1 MTRQF
6 GGFGPSHNSD
16 KAKVLVLFGLVAVC
30 LFSAIAF
37 LFLYRRPPTEV
48 TKTVVVEKQAEI
60 KMVDVLV
67 PLQKVDAGTPLE
79 PAMFRREARAQVG
92 VTNRVIKDFEEI
104 KGTYARSLIVP
115 GQPLYRDFV
124 TNVRPTN
131 ALTANIPEGFR
142 AVTIRVDARSG
153 VEGWARPG
161 ARVDVVWASRI
172 RGQPGVTVIV
182 QNARVLSAERDLDAA
197 TKPGQPVPSTVT
209 LLVTAPDANKIQL
222 ATTTGSLS
230 LSLRGDND
238 PGKGVNVN
246 PITVDDL
253 LGNSAP
259 VGVQAAPCE
268 GMVRMRGK
276 DGKLEEFCMQGGKMV
291 PAQDTGRKD

>member
-6 GGFGPSHNSD
+6 GGFGPPRQTD
-16 KAKVLVLFGLVAVC
+16 RAKVLVLFGLVAVC

-37 LFLYRRPPTEV
+37 LFLYRPEPKEV

-67 PLQKVDAGTPLE
+67 PIQKVDAGTPLE
-79 PAMFRREARAQVG
+79 PAMFRREARPQVG

-115 GQPLYRDFV
+115 GQPLYRDYV

-161 ARVDVVWASRI
+161 AKVDVVWASRI
-172 RGQPGVTVIV
+172 NGQPGVTVIV
-182 QNARVLSAERDLDAA
+182 QNAKVLSAERDLDAA

-209 LLVTAPDANKIQL
+209 LLVTANDANKIQL

-238 PGKGVNVN
+238 PGKGVSGNS
-246 PITVDDL
+246 ITVDDL
-253 LGNSAP
+253 LNRQKESEAP
-259 VGVQAAPCE
+259 VSPAEGV
-268 GMVRMRGK
+268 VRMKGP
-276 DGKLEEFCMQGGKMV
+276 DGKISEFTLRSGKLV
-291 PAQDTGRKD
+291 PAKEAGQ

>member
-6 GGFGPSHNSD
+6 GGFGPSRQPD
-16 KAKVLVLFGLVAVC
+16 RAKVLILFGLVAVC

-37 LFLYRRPPTEV
+37 LFLYSPEQKEI

-67 PLQKVDAGTPLE
+67 PTQKIDAGIPLE
-79 PAMFRREARAQVG
+79 PAMFRREARPQVG
-92 VTNRVIKDFEEI
+92 VTNRVVKDFEEI

-115 GQPLYRDFV
+115 GQPLYRDYI

-142 AVTIRVDARSG
+142 AVTIRVNDVSG

-172 RGQPGVTVIV
+172 RGEPGVTVIV
-182 QNARVLSAERDLDAA
+182 QNARILSAERDLDAA
-197 TKPGQPVPSTVT
+197 TKPGQPPPSTVT
-209 LLVTAPDANKIQL
+209 LLVSATDANKIQL

-238 PGKGVNVN
+238 PGKGVSGS

-253 LGNSAP
+253 LGRSPGSGA
-259 VGVQAAPCE
+259 QAVPAE
-268 GMVRMRGK
+268 GLVRMRGA
-276 DGKLEEFCMQGGKMV
+276 DGKIEEFALKAGKLV
-291 PAQDTGRKD
+291 PAKE